1 MPERDIS
8 RALRLCAYLLRY
20 PEDGMRANLPALR
33 DALRQE
39 PALSRARQSELDRLA
54 ASLLAGDSFGVESAY
69 IELFDRSR
77 ATSLHLFEHV
87 HGESRDRGPAMVAL
101 NQTYA
106 EAGLHLAPGELP
118 DYLPVVLEF
127 ASTQPPA
134 AAKAFLGE
142 LSHLLNAL
150 FNALERRQSPYAAVL
165 GALLELAGEKA
176 KAVDVPVD
184 EPIDAAW
191 EEPPVFGGCS
201 SKGQA
206 KPQSSPTPQPINLVR
221 AAKRAG
227 VSA

>member
-1 MPERDIS
+1 MRERDLS

-20 PEDGMRANLPALR
+20 PDDGMRANLPALR
-33 DALRQE
+33 DALAQE
-39 PALSRARQSELDRLA
+39 LALPRGRAAELDRLA
-54 ASLLAGDSFGVESAY
+54 ASMLSSDGFAVESAY

-77 ATSLHLFEHV
+77 STSLHLFEHV
-87 HGESRDRGPAMVAL
+87 HGESRDRGPAMVGL
-101 NQTYA
+101 NETYA
-106 EAGLHLAPGELP
+106 EAGLHLAPDEMP
-118 DYLPVVLEF
+118 DYLPAVLEY

-142 LSHLLNAL
+142 LAHLLNAL

-176 KAVDVPVD
+176 KPVAVPVD
-184 EPIDAAW
+184 EPIDVAW

-201 SKGQA
+201 SKGQT
-206 KPQSSPTPQPINLVR
+206 KPGTVQPINLVR
-221 AAKRAG
+221 AAPRAG